1 MRFSGPLLLALALT
15 AGFARPSAAQTP
27 ASDVTTADIQRLQD
41 SLNEASRDITQAR
54 TVFEWGPQPRPGQ
67 RRAGQAATASKRA
80 RASRG
85 ASA

>member
-1 MRFSGPLLLALALT
+1 MIETNGERAELRYG
-15 AGFARPSAAQTP
+15 
-27 ASDVTTADIQRLQD
+27 
-41 SLNEASRDITQAR
+41 DITQAR
-54 TVFEWGPQPRPGQ
+54 TVFEWGPQPKPGQ